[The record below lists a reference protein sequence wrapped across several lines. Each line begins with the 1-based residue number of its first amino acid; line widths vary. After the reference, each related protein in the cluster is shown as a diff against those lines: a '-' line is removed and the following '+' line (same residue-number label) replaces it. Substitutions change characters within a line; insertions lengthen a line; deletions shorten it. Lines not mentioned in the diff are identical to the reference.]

1 MQFEV
6 ITGKFQKSRELR
18 LDFPPDP
25 MKDKKTHNIFFFGI
39 LAVITILFFYLL
51 KPFFYPIFWAA
62 VFASIFKPLHARLQR
77 KIGRP
82 NLAAAIMLFSI
93 VVIILLPLILIG
105 TLLVN
110 ESFNIYTSLSKDH
123 SPISEFVDGI
133 PDLIME
139 NHFVKRLNINEEMLA
154 SKFSGIAKDITN
166 FIFTNLKG
174 LTQNTVIFIGMFL
187 VMLYA
192 LFFFIRDGEKFLEKA
207 SHLLPLGDKRERML
221 YERFTSA
228 ARATLKGTL
237 VIAFLQGSLGGLLFF
252 AVGIEGALI
261 WWVLMV
267 FLAVIPGVGCSI
279 VWLPA
284 GIAMLFTGHIWE
296 GVVIF
301 VTGVLVISSVD
312 NILRPILVGRDIQMH
327 PLLILFSTLGG
338 IAGFGISGVVI
349 GPIITALL
357 LSLWEMSGRY
367 FENKLPAD

>member
-1 MQFEV
+1 M
-6 ITGKFQKSRELR
+6 R
-18 LDFPPDP
+18 D
-25 MKDKKTHNIFFFGI
+25 KTHNILFFSL
-39 LAVITILFFYLL
+39 LAVITILFLYLL

-62 VFASIFKPLHARLQR
+62 VLASLFRPLYTRLAR
-77 KIGRP
+77 KTGRP
-82 NLAAAIMLFSI
+82 NLAAAIMLLAI
-93 VVIILLPLILIG
+93 VVIILLPLVLIG

-110 ESFNIYTSLSKDH
+110 ESFNIYTSLSEDH
-123 SPISEFVDGI
+123 SPIREFVDGI

-139 NHFVKRLNINEEMLA
+139 NAYVKRLHINEELLA
-154 SKFSGIAKDITN
+154 SKFSDIARDITN
-166 FIFTNLKG
+166 FIFTSLKG

-192 LFFFIRDGEKFLEKA
+192 LFFFIRDGEWFLQKA
-207 SHLLPLGDKRERML
+207 AHLFPLGEKREKML

-237 VIAFLQGSLGGLLFF
+237 IIAFLQGSLGGLLFF

-279 VWLPA
+279 VWFPA
-284 GIAMLFTGHIWE
+284 GVVMLFTGHIWE
-296 GVVIF
+296 GVTIF
-301 VTGVLVISSVD
+301 VTGVFVISSVD
-312 NILRPILVGRDIQMH
+312 NFLRPVLVGRDIQMH

-338 IAGFGISGVVI
+338 IAVFGFSGVVI

-357 LSLWEMSGRY
+357 FSLWEMFWRY
-367 FENKLPAD
+367 SENKLPAD

>member
-1 MQFEV
+1 
-6 ITGKFQKSRELR
+6 
-18 LDFPPDP
+18 

-207 SHLLPLGDKRERML
+207 SHLLPLGGQ
-221 YERFTSA
+221 
-228 ARATLKGTL
+228 ARKD
-237 VIAFLQGSLGGLLFF
+237 
-252 AVGIEGALI
+252 AL
-261 WWVLMV
+261 
-267 FLAVIPGVGCSI
+267 
-279 VWLPA
+279 
-284 GIAMLFTGHIWE
+284 
-296 GVVIF
+296 
-301 VTGVLVISSVD
+301 
-312 NILRPILVGRDIQMH
+312 
-327 PLLILFSTLGG
+327 
-338 IAGFGISGVVI
+338 
-349 GPIITALL
+349 
-357 LSLWEMSGRY
+357 
-367 FENKLPAD
+367 

>member
-1 MQFEV
+1 
-6 ITGKFQKSRELR
+6 
-18 LDFPPDP
+18 
-25 MKDKKTHNIFFFGI
+25 
-39 LAVITILFFYLL
+39 
-51 KPFFYPIFWAA
+51 
-62 VFASIFKPLHARLQR
+62 
-77 KIGRP
+77 
-82 NLAAAIMLFSI
+82 
-93 VVIILLPLILIG
+93 
-105 TLLVN
+105 
-110 ESFNIYTSLSKDH
+110 
-123 SPISEFVDGI
+123 
-133 PDLIME
+133 
-139 NHFVKRLNINEEMLA
+139 
-154 SKFSGIAKDITN
+154 
-166 FIFTNLKG
+166 
-174 LTQNTVIFIGMFL
+174 
-187 VMLYA
+187 
-192 LFFFIRDGEKFLEKA
+192 
-207 SHLLPLGDKRERML
+207 ML

-252 AVGIEGALI
+252 AVGIEGALV

-284 GIAMLFTGHIWE
+284 CIAMLFTGHIWE